1 MSEDDDARERGHD
14 LAQLRFHWGDA
25 YEIGWDE
32 GTFWFRR
39 RDNGAMLQCS
49 TAVALWGEIRRDYT
63 ALPVPRDAMKPA

>member
-1 MSEDDDARERGHD
+1 VSEDDDARERGHD